1 MAAVIV
7 MLASGGAVALFVMI
21 AAAIARKA
29 AEREGHAQ
37 PVVSPERD
45 RIAASILF
53 QIVTLGGCGDDVA
66 LRSVRREAG
75 IAAPITG
82 GVDIANWAENY
93 ARITNEQQR
102 ARLLETAV
110 QLVAARGVLVPLRQY
125 VALLDLSF
133 ALGFQTDALAKLRE
147 QYGFDYIDHAKDGRP
162 READHAGRVTFFERD
177 SRELLLVLGIEGEA
191 SRQSIVSAY
200 RKLAAQHHPD
210 RFHGQPASSQTEA
223 AARFIE
229 ITRAYETLLS
239 IYRE

>member
-1 MAAVIV
+1 MT
-7 MLASGGAVALFVMI
+7 
-21 AAAIARKA
+21 
-29 AEREGHAQ
+29 
-37 PVVSPERD
+37 PERD

-125 VALLDLSF
+125 VSLLDLSF
-133 ALGFQTDALAKLRE
+133 ALAKLRE

-162 READHAGRVTFFERD
+162 READHAGRITFFERD

-210 RFHGQPASSQTEA
+210 RFHGQPAASQTEA

-239 IYRE
+239 IYRD